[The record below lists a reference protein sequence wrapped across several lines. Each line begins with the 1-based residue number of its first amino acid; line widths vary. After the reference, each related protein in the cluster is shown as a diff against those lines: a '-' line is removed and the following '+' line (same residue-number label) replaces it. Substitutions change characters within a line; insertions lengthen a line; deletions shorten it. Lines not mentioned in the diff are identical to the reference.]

1 MISRAVKSLLG
12 IALLFITLSCAHE
25 RVEPSTGPAESS
37 TGPQEKE
44 HGRTDVRNA
53 ISSAQHHVAVEDYQK
68 ALEILNNT
76 YAKNRKDGALRSS
89 YIRIIEEI
97 KNAADSAFKN
107 NRFDTA
113 GAVYN
118 ILLRD
123 AFQTTDFADAVSFDR
138 EFLKSR
144 IKTCARILTQ
154 EGLLKYREARLD
166 EAISIWKKVLAFDH
180 DNVEVKNAIGT
191 AQNQLKNLNGIR

>member
-1 MISRAVKSLLG
+1 MSRAVVKGKSLLG

-25 RVEPSTGPAESS
+25 RGELSTV
-37 TGPQEKE
+37 PQEKE
-44 HGRTDVRNA
+44 HGRTDVQNA
-53 ISSAQHHVAVEDYQK
+53 ISSAQGNVAVEDYHK

-97 KNAADSAFKN
+97 KNDAESAFKN
-107 NRFDTA
+107 NRFAIA
-113 GAVYN
+113 GTVYD

-123 AFQTTDFADAVSFDR
+123 SFQTTDLADAVSFDR

-144 IKTCARILTQ
+144 IKTCARSLTQ
-154 EGLLKYREARLD
+154 EGLLKYREAKLD

-180 DNVEVKNAIGT
+180 DNVEVKNAIST
-191 AQNQLKNLNGIR
+191 AQNQLKNLNRIR